1 MDYKNLPQAID
12 IEKAVLGEILTYEYA
27 QNEALNI
34 LTDPDVFHDPK
45 HVVIFEAIDSLYSN
59 NSKIDL
65 LTVSNAITAEKLK
78 FIGGQFYLVELMQLV
93 ASGAH
98 VEYHCRILQQ
108 FYMRRKVIL
117 ESSRLIRL
125 ASDEDYDSLKL
136 LDDAVL
142 CMSDISDKV
151 LSDKK
156 QTTLPE
162 ALKQVEDRVELLSNQ
177 TSGEILGL
185 KTGFQK
191 LDAVTG
197 GWQPEALIVIAA
209 RPGMGKSA
217 LTSRFILENALVG
230 DGVGVISLEMSTVQF
245 VTRLVSNNSN
255 YHLNQLFKNGFEK
268 AEYFTGLKRVNESM
282 KLLPIF
288 FNETP
293 SLDIRSVVS
302 QARTWKRENDIK
314 ILIIDYLQ
322 LITVNASKGNREQE
336 IALISRTLKALA
348 KELKIPVVALAQ
360 LSRSVETRGGSK
372 RPMLSDLRESGAI
385 EQDADVVAFI
395 YRAAYYNTEVD
406 EEIELQ
412 GGNTEFI
419 LAKHRAG
426 SLGTI
431 PMFFNENKTK
441 FEDPSNLD
449 QQDSPFEN
457 NIPQGTTADAF

>member
-1 MDYKNLPQAID
+1 MDFKNLPQAID

-34 LTDPDVFHDPK
+34 LKHSDVFHDPK
-45 HVVIFEAIDSLYSN
+45 HIIIFEAIDLLFSSN
-59 NSKIDL
+59 LKIDL
-65 LTVSNAITAEKLK
+65 LTVSNAISKEKLN
-78 FIGGQFYLVELMQLV
+78 FIGGHFYLVELMQLV

-98 VEYHCRILQQ
+98 IEFHCRLLQQ
-108 FYMRRKVIL
+108 FYIKRKIIL
-117 ESSRLIRL
+117 EASRLIRL

-136 LDDAVL
+136 LDDAADSMTV
-142 CMSDISDKV
+142 ISDRI
-151 LSDKK
+151 LADKK
-156 QTTLPE
+156 QITLPE
-162 ALKQVEDRVELLSNQ
+162 ALVRVEQRVELLSNKQ
-177 TSGEILGL
+177 SEEILGL
-185 KTGFQK
+185 KTGFKK

-197 GWQPEALIVIAA
+197 GWQNEALIVIAA

-230 DGVGVISLEMSTVQF
+230 DAVGVISLEMSTVQF

-268 AEYFTGLKRVNESM
+268 EEYFAGLKQLNESM
-282 KLLPIF
+282 KSLPIY

-302 QARTWKRENDIK
+302 QARTWKREKDLK

-322 LITVNASKGNREQE
+322 LITVSASKGNREQE

-348 KELKIPVVALAQ
+348 KELKIPVIALAQ

-406 EEIELQ
+406 EDINVA

-431 PMFFNENKTK
+431 PMWFNENKTK
-441 FEDPSNLD
+441 FEDPEVIEAE
-449 QQDSPFEN
+449 FKTYN
-457 NIPQGTTADAF
+457 NVSY